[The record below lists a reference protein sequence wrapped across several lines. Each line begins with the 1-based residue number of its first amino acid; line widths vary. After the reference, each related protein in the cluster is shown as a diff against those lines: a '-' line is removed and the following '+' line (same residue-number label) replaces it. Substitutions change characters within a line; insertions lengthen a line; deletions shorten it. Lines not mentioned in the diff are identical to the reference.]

1 MEKMTLHKALGELK
15 ILDSRIEKS
24 INNGVFITSNKNS
37 NEKIDGMSIKDYED
51 KIIKSSYDKVT
62 DLISRRRKIKD
73 ALTHKN
79 SEIEFEVNNEKFTI
93 ATAIDRKNNLN
104 KEKLF
109 LNQLKNQYSNTT
121 SMVNR
126 VNLHLEEEALNEAQR
141 FFENKD
147 NVDVKKVKALQDDYI
162 ENRKM
167 NLIDPLGIREKIEEL
182 ELSIQVFER
191 EIDYKLSE
199 LNAINFIEIE

>member
-121 SMVNR
+121 SIVNR